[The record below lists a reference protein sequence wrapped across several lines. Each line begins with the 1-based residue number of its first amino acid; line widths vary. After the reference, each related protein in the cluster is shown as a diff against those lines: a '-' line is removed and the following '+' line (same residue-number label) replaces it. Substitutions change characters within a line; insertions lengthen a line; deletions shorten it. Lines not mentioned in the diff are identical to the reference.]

1 MTRPDDIG
9 PYTFTPADDSPCVD
23 FLASGRTLDEV
34 ELALVR
40 FMRAG
45 LTPDEAVDLGLLSA
59 RDVEEVTGWPCVG
72 VGA

>member
-9 PYTFTPADDSPCVD
+9 PWAFTPADDSPCVD
-23 FLASGRTLDEV
+23 LLASGRTLDAV
-34 ELALVR
+34 ETALAG

-45 LTPDEAVDLGLLSA
+45 LTPDEVVDLGLLSA

-72 VGA
+72 AA

>member
-1 MTRPDDIG
+1 MTRLDDIG
-9 PYTFTPADDSPCVD
+9 PWAFTPAADTPDVD

-34 ELALVR
+34 EAALAG